1 VKLNQ
6 FSWNQFG
13 PAPVTFRQEP
23 AMSSPEEIEA
33 KFWKALKA
41 DMTMMLGLDGVEDG
55 HARPMTAQ
63 LDGERSPIWF
73 FASKDNAIVQKLG
86 QGNRAIATFA
96 SKGHDIFATVH
107 GTLSLDNDRATVD
120 KLWSRFIA
128 AWFEGGKDDPKL
140 ALLRLD
146 AERAEIWVDA
156 SSLVA
161 GIKLLLGADPKKDY
175 RDKVADVRL
184 R

>member
-1 VKLNQ
+1 MPSQ
-6 FSWNQFG
+6 
-13 PAPVTFRQEP
+13 A
-23 AMSSPEEIEA
+23 EIQA
-33 KFWKALKA
+33 RFWSALKD
-41 DMTMMLGLDGVEDG
+41 DMTMMVGLDGVEDG

-73 FASKDNAIVQKLG
+73 FSSKDNALVRKLG
-86 QGNRAIATFA
+86 QVGSLDVDRAIATFA

-107 GTLSLDNDRATVD
+107 GRLTIDNDRATID
-120 KLWSRFIA
+120 KLWNRYVG

-156 SSLVA
+156 SSMVA
-161 GIKLLLGADPKKDY
+161 GLKMLFGADPKEDY
-175 RDKVADVRL
+175 KDKVAEVAL